1 MAKGCSQ
8 TIAGAWV
15 KKHAALYEGFMG
27 DVSEYKSRH
36 IDPHVAEIEEFGIK
50 ILFDAVIEPAGIDV
64 EIVYVDRSETNGIP
78 NIHRYEPR
86 LPSGEPKPGYRDTIR
101 LLYSLP

>member
-1 MAKGCSQ
+1 M
-8 TIAGAWV
+8 
-15 KKHAALYEGFMG
+15 KHASLYEGFMG
-27 DVSEYKSRH
+27 NVSAYKSTH
-36 IDPHVAEIEEFGIK
+36 IDPHVAEIEEYGIR
-50 ILFDAVIEPAGIDV
+50 ILFDALIEPAGIDV

-86 LPSGEPKPGYRDTIR
+86 LPSGEPKPGCRDTIR